1 MNIKHTL
8 SPIYKDLAE
17 ISKKLTIISFGP
29 SRRPTHG
36 NIHCSL
42 KVETNDFKGQCV
54 IPFKWTDFGNE
65 IENIQYAELTYHGIP
80 LYDKTGSSI
89 KCKIHYKLSLI
100 DKQVVFKN
108 N

>member
-1 MNIKHTL
+1 MGIDDEKKQIIENNNNNINSTTHNMTNSDLMDFKNNNKHNHIL

-54 IPFKWTDFGNE
+54 IPFKWTDFANE
-65 IENIQYAELTYHGIP
+65 IEDIQ
-80 LYDKTGSSI
+80 
-89 KCKIHYKLSLI
+89 
-100 DKQVVFKN
+100 
-108 N
+108 